1 MSVFQITASSLVGCV
16 RENNEDMILVDGRFV
31 RNESLSSQV
40 TLDPS
45 KRNILALADGM
56 GGHNCGE
63 VASQDVLQNLQFFFN
78 DMPSGLSVEKFYEA
92 IYEWLGSM
100 NNIIDGKGR
109 SDSQY
114 QGMGTTLVAL
124 AHYENHLFWMN
135 CGDSR
140 LYQLHNGQLL
150 QLTTDHSLNNLT
162 GEKKHSHIVTNCI
175 GGGCKTSYIDIVDCT
190 DQIVPGDTLLLCSD
204 GLTDMVDDGVI
215 LQKLLDG
222 ANAEELCHAAE
233 NEGGLD
239 NISVIVAR
247 YK

>member
-1 MSVFQITASSLVGCV
+1 MSMFQITASSIVGCV

-40 TLDPS
+40 TLEPS
-45 KRNILALADGM
+45 KRIILALADGM

-63 VASQDVLQNLQFFFN
+63 VASQDVLQNLHFFFN

-92 IYEWLGSM
+92 IYEWLTSM

-109 SDSQY
+109 SDAQY

-124 AHYENHLFWMN
+124 ALYENHLFWMN

-140 LYQLHNGQLL
+140 LYRLHEGQLK

-190 DQIVPGDTLLLCSD
+190 EQIVPGDTLMLCSD

-222 ANAEELCHAAE
+222 ANAEKLCHVAE
-233 NEGGLD
+233 DKGGYD
-239 NISVIVAR
+239 NISVIVVR
-247 YK
+247 YL